1 MTTNVFRKEEVF
13 KKVDLQ
19 VWRQIF
25 RVIWQSKKELFLL
38 IFFGVLLGIVEAL
51 IVPMNEFALTNFIE
65 AHNFTYLPHFIVIS
79 VLQIFLFSFSVFGF
93 INYGGRLE
101 ANVSYVL
108 RKEAFEN
115 LQKLPFSYYDQTK
128 QGWIMARMTSDTRR
142 LARIISWGVL
152 DITWSIFFM
161 FFTVTILFNYEWRL
175 TLIVIAL
182 LPILII
188 IAFLFRKRVL
198 LLNRKAR
205 FHNSE
210 LTALFNE
217 SFLGATTTKSLAIE
231 RELSDEFHAGA
242 VTMKKASVRAMFT
255 SVLFSS
261 TLLTTSYGV
270 VALMIALGGAFLFG
284 GKISDPWVLYVF
296 IRATMNFFE
305 PVLNLTRFMNDLQ
318 VAQASAERVIDLIYT
333 KPDLDDTDAVKD
345 VYGDLFDYHLENWE
359 ELKGDVTF
367 KNVSFYYKKDEPVLE
382 IFNLTVKE
390 GQSVAL
396 VGHTGSGKTTI
407 VNLFARF
414 YEPQSGQILIDG
426 KDYRERSLSWLHTK
440 LGYVL
445 QMPELFSTS
454 IKENIRYGNLNAS
467 DEEVIAASKAV
478 GLHDFVMTLEE
489 GYDAFVGEGGSFL
502 SVGQKQ
508 LISFAR
514 AIVADPRILIL
525 DEATSSID
533 SEAEYYIQ
541 QATAKLL
548 EGRTSFIVAHRLSTI
563 VNSDII
569 VLLDQGKVVEQGTHD
584 ELLALRGHYF
594 SLYKSQFIQEL
605 SETRIRELNNQ

>member
-1 MTTNVFRKEEVF
+1 MSDNVFREEEVF
-13 KKVDLQ
+13 KKVDLN

-25 RVIWQSKKELFLL
+25 RVILKSKKELILL
-38 IFFGVLLGIVEAL
+38 IVFAVLLGVVEAL

-65 AHNFTYLPHFIVIS
+65 AQNFTYLPHFIVVS
-79 VLQIFLFSFSVFGF
+79 VLQIFLFSLSVYGF
-93 INYGGRLE
+93 INYGGKLE
-101 ANVSYVL
+101 AEVGYTL
-108 RKEAFEN
+108 RKESFTN
-115 LQKLPFSYYDQTK
+115 LQKLSFRYYDETK

-142 LARIISWGVL
+142 LASIISWGVL
-152 DITWSIFFM
+152 DITWSLFFM
-161 FFTVTILFNYEWRL
+161 VFTVSILFMYEWRL
-175 TLIVIAL
+175 ALVVVALLPILIVIAL
-182 LPILII
+182 L
-188 IAFLFRKRVL
+188 FRKKVL

-231 RELSDEFHAGA
+231 DELSSEFSTGA
-242 VTMKKASVRAMFT
+242 AQMKKASVRAMFV

-261 TLLTTSYGV
+261 TLLSASYSV
-270 VALMIALGGAFLFG
+270 VALIIALGGSFVFS
-284 GKISDPWVLYVF
+284 GKIADPWVLYVF

-318 VAQASAERVIDLIYT
+318 VAQASAERVIALIQT
-333 KPDLDDTDAVKD
+333 EPDLDDTHEVKD
-345 VYGDLFDYHLENWE
+345 VYGDLFNYYTANWE
-359 ELKGDVTF
+359 ALNGDVVF
-367 KNVSFYYKKDEPVLE
+367 NDVSFYYKKGEQILSN
-382 IFNLTVKE
+382 FNLTVQA

-414 YEPQSGQILIDG
+414 YEPQSGEILIDG
-426 KDYRERSLSWLHTK
+426 VDYRKRSLAWLHTK

-454 IKENIRYGNLNAS
+454 IKENIRYGKLNAS

-478 GLHDFVMTLEE
+478 GLHDFVNTLEN
-489 GYDAFVGEGGSFL
+489 GYETFVGEGGSFL

-514 AIVADPRILIL
+514 AIIADPRILIL

-548 EGRTSFIVAHRLSTI
+548 KGRTSFIVAHRLSTI
-563 VNSDII
+563 VSSDII
-569 VLLDQGKVVEQGTHD
+569 VLLDKGKVIEQGTHS
-584 ELLALRGHYF
+584 ELLAKRGHYF
-594 SLYKSQFIQEL
+594 ALYKSQFMQQLTEEKMRNIKG
-605 SETRIRELNNQ
+605 R